1 MYKGEGFLRS
11 SRSWF
16 IFFVNDSVSGSV
28 KEVAFGRL
36 HHRNTSLLK
45 SPWQC
50 GCARPGDMGSIGY
63 LFSLVF
69 VSRDGRKIDPLEHI
83 YQETFAPQKSWL
95 CFGLQGHRFCQVRKL
110 NPKSLFGLS
119 LISFRTALLAIT
131 KLSSDRNFA
140 LSMK

>member
-1 MYKGEGFLRS
+1 MLL
-11 SRSWF
+11 
-16 IFFVNDSVSGSV
+16 
-28 KEVAFGRL
+28 GR
-36 HHRNTSLLK
+36 HRNTSLLK

-50 GCARPGDMGSIGY
+50 DCASPGDMGSIGY

-95 CFGLQGHRFCQVRKL
+95 CFGLQGHRFCQVLKL

-119 LISFRTALLAIT
+119 LISFRIALLAIT